1 MTDTEENQEHI
12 QALETNLYNLLRHL
26 QQVKDDRKNG
36 WQAEVCLHETNL
48 YLGKALE
55 AYQEIYDR

>member
-1 MTDTEENQEHI
+1 MNDTEENQIYI
-12 QALETNLYNLLRHL
+12 QTLETNLYNLLRHL

-55 AYQEIYDR
+55 AYQQIYDK